1 MMHKLGSVSIGLLAM
16 FALCA
21 VFAVGS
27 AIAAEQTSP
36 MTVIHGDL
44 PPDVAP
50 KNAYRAALYTLL
62 LEATRPEFGDYRLRS
77 YFEAEA
83 ALRKALLLNEGVQ
96 LNIHFASPG
105 TPVAA
110 ADVIQIPVDI
120 QRGLLGYRVCLTT
133 AQNSVPWGAVLDLK
147 TLGSVRIGQVDS
159 WPDFDIYKFNR
170 LNLLGTPSFDGLF
183 AMLSANRFD
192 CLPLGVDEV
201 GTLYREKK
209 VKYANLRIEETLL
222 IYYEF
227 PTYIYVS
234 AKRPDIAK
242 RLSRGFEIIQKNGQF
257 DKLYE
262 QYIAQDLAALNLPA
276 RRIICLK
283 SPYSSPAEQCS
294 KQPVLPAI
302 YHP

>member
-1 MMHKLGSVSIGLLAM
+1 MMHKLGSVFVGWLAM

-27 AIAAEQTSP
+27 AIAAEKTPP

-44 PPDVAP
+44 PPDIAP

-62 LEATRPEFGDYRLRS
+62 LEATRPEFGDYQLRS

-83 ALRKALLLNEGVQ
+83 AHRKALLLNSGVQ

-110 ADVIQIPVDI
+110 ANVIQIPVDI

-133 AQNSVPWGAVLDLK
+133 AQNSVPWAAVLDLK

-170 LNLLGTPSFDGLF
+170 LNLLGTPNFDGLF

-201 GTLYREKK
+201 SALYREKK

-222 IYYEF
+222 LYYEF